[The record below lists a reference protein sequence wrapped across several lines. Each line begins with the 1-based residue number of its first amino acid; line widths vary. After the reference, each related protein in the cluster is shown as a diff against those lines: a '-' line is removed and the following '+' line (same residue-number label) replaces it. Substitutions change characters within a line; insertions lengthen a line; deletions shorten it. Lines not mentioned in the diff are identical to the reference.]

1 MPIITS
7 SGCLSH
13 TVTNTNLFYLPIE
26 EIIGNHPDKFTPA
39 GLLDM
44 TSRFDQVMSFT
55 KFNVDKAL
63 EI

>member
-7 SGCLSH
+7 SSTSY
-13 TVTNTNLFYLPIE
+13 TVTNTNLYYFPIE

-39 GLLDM
+39 GLFDF
-44 TSRFDQVMSFT
+44 TSRFDQAMLFT